1 MKLSPTV
8 TLALAIAAGMAGA
21 AVAQNSATPGTAST
35 SPQTTPPTQ
44 ATAPMSAGSTTSQ
57 GQPSYTQPQENATQT
72 QPSQTQPSYGQ
83 AQIPNNAPNN
93 ANEQVRTAQQQLR
106 AAGFYNGPV
115 DGVMDPDTRAA
126 IARFQQQNGL
136 QQTQSLD
143 QQTLAQRVLPA
154 ALRADDVAIRLA
166 AGGIAECRHVRNAR
180 QRNGE
185 LRQRLEPRADV
196 NVHA

>member
-44 ATAPMSAGSTTSQ
+44 ATALMSAGSTTSQ

-143 QQTLAQRVLPA
+143 QQTLARLMTSQPA
-154 ALRADDVAIRLA
+154 
-166 AGGIAECRHVRNAR
+166 GS
-180 QRNGE
+180 
-185 LRQRLEPRADV
+185 EPRAPAV
-196 NVHA
+196 AGAAPSGSSGSAPPPAGAGGNPPEQAIQR